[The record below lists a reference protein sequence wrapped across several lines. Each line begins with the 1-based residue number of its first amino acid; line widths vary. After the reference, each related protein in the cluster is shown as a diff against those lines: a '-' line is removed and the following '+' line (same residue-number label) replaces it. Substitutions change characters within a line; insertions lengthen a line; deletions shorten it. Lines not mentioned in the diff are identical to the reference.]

1 MAKRIYVGNLS
12 NDTTENQLRHLF
24 AQAGRVESVRI
35 MADRKAWPSIVAFVE
50 MGDDDAK
57 RAIAELNGQEV
68 NRRKLHVR
76 DLTDLLAWLPQRDRA
91 A

>member
-1 MAKRIYVGNLS
+1 
-12 NDTTENQLRHLF
+12 
-24 AQAGRVESVRI
+24 